1 MVDLGPLLNL
11 GGGLAASAIRSFG
24 TEVAFTRETKGET
37 DPITL
42 ETPTIVE
49 ALGNQKAIL
58 IKNGGG
64 AGEVVG
70 SIQVSVTDW
79 RLILLPS
86 APDVD
91 EDVHVT
97 VTKCRDRALLGGRAK
112 VLGGIR
118 EGAGVIYTV
127 FARTGGKP

>member
-11 GGGLAASAIRSFG
+11 GGSLAASTIRSFG
-24 TEVAFTRETKGET
+24 TEVSFTRETKGET

-42 ETPTIVE
+42 ETPTVVE
-49 ALGNQKAIL
+49 ALGSQKAIL

-64 AGEVVG
+64 AGEVIG
-70 SIQVSVTDW
+70 GIQVTVTDW
-79 RLILLPS
+79 RLILLPG

-91 EDVHVT
+91 ETMLVT

-127 FARTGGKP
+127 FARPGGTP